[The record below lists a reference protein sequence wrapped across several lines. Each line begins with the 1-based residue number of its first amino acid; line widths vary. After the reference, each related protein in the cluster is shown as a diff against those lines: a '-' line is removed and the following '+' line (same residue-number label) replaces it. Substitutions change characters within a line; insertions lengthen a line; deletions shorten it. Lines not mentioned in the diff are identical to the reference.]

1 MKIFLITFILMIVVS
16 SAEEKDNTFQIND
29 EIVQI
34 EDSNEIRYMNDVSEH
49 PEDDKISDKIDDD
62 DDILKNL
69 YQKKKIQIILLMKKI
84 NLLKHFWNKKNMLN
98 GEKI

>member
-34 EDSNEIRYMNDVSEH
+34 EDSNEIGYMNDVSEH

-62 DDILKNL
+62 DDDIFKKFISEEKNPDYL
-69 YQKKKIQIILLMKKI
+69 TDEEDKFIKAFLDLVVR
-84 NLLKHFWNKKNMLN
+84 
-98 GEKI
+98 